1 MQENEKKIL
10 IRVMNIL
17 VIISNIGTLML
28 LGMISLL
35 SRFSESFSEN
45 FDSLLNGKISII
57 QQFIIL
63 GFSIILNIISLI
75 FTKDLKKNKTKIA
88 FCISVS
94 MMFGGIYNIIAGF
107 ISLIAIYKKKKR
119 RTFK

>member
-1 MQENEKKIL
+1 MLGEKYMQENEKKIL

-57 QQFIIL
+57 QQFI
-63 GFSIILNIISLI
+63 NC
-75 FTKDLKKNKTKIA
+75 N
-88 FCISVS
+88 
-94 MMFGGIYNIIAGF
+94 
-107 ISLIAIYKKKKR
+107 
-119 RTFK
+119 